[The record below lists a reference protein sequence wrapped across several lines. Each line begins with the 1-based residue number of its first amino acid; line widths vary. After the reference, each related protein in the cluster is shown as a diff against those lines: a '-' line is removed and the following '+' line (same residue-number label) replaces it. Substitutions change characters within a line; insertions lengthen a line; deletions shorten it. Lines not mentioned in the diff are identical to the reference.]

1 MPALRPFS
9 AALACCVLAMLAIAG
24 TVPAAEAPASLPYD
38 ETADARADVAHALT
52 LAKRDGKSVLMVF
65 GANWCKDC
73 RVLDQELRQGRL
85 ARLMDRRYV
94 VVKVDVGDFDRN
106 LDLARAYDNPV
117 RKGIPSV
124 AVVSAD
130 NKPMFSTQAGELA
143 SARGMG
149 EAAIYRFFLDMPAR

>member
-1 MPALRPFS
+1 MPALRRYS
-9 AALACCVLAMLAIAG
+9 AALACGLLAMLAIAG
-24 TVPAAEAPASLPYD
+24 TARASDAPASLAYD
-38 ETADARADVAHALT
+38 EKADARADLAHALT
-52 LAKRDGKSVLMVF
+52 RAKRDGKGVLIVF

-73 RVLDQELRQGRL
+73 RVLDQELRRGRL
-85 ARLMDRRYV
+85 ARLIGQRYV

-106 LDLARAYDNPV
+106 LDLARAYENPV

-130 NKPMFSTQAGELA
+130 NKPVFSTQAGELA